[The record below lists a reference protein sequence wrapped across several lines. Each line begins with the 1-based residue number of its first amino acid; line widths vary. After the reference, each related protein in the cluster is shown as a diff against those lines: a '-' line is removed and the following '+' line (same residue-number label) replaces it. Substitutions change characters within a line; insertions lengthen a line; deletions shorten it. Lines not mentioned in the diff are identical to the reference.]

1 MYKIDY
7 QKAAIVGALL
17 LALIALYVALS
28 ATTAP
33 APVVNVPPV
42 ASSQSFACGAGTM
55 CVTANGR
62 VVDILSGG
70 TFNINSGAV
79 FTVGGLTQYA
89 ISYFSA
95 DVTNGSMVTHG
106 LPGAPTYPNC
116 MAYNAGF
123 ITQTVQISAANA
135 TSVTFRVFD
144 AAGLP
149 WTGAQVAA
157 RCSAVYVP

>member
-1 MYKIDY
+1 MKIDF
-7 QKAAIVGALL
+7 QKASIVGALL
-17 LALIALYVALS
+17 LALIALYVAIS

-33 APVVNVPPV
+33 APVVNVPV
-42 ASSQSFACGAGTM
+42 ASTQSFQCAPGTM
-55 CVTANGR
+55 CVQYGGK
-62 VVDILSGG
+62 VVDMLSGS

-89 ISYFSA
+89 VSYFSA

>member
-1 MYKIDY
+1 MKIDF
-7 QKAAIVGALL
+7 QKASIVGALL
-17 LALIALYVALS
+17 LALIALYVAIS
-28 ATTAP
+28 ATSAP
-33 APVVNVPPV
+33 APVVPV
-42 ASSQSFACGAGTM
+42 ASTQSFSCAPGTM
-55 CVTANGR
+55 CVKNGGR
-62 VVDILSGG
+62 TVDILSGG

-106 LPGAPTYPNC
+106 LPGAPTYPLC